1 TITIDDVRDVEG
13 ATASFCFD
21 EQEDTLLS
29 TYDDDVIASGSVD
42 VAWFRDFDRLVPA
55 TSTGGAL
62 SVGPHYFYATVENGD
77 GCTSEAMLDRKS
89 VVEAEGEDVTGCF
102 CIDEQEDRHLRT
114 YDAGVCASGTGN
126 CTWLCVSDRRF

>member
-42 VAWFRDFDRLVPA
+42 VAWFSDSDRLVPA

-77 GCTSEAMLDRKS
+77 GCTSEAMLTITIDD
-89 VVEAEGEDVTGCF
+89 VPDVEDATASF
-102 CIDEQEDRHLRT
+102 CYDEQEDTLLST
-114 YDAGVCASGTGN
+114 YDDDVIASGSGDVS
-126 CTWLCVSDRRF
+126 WFSDSDR